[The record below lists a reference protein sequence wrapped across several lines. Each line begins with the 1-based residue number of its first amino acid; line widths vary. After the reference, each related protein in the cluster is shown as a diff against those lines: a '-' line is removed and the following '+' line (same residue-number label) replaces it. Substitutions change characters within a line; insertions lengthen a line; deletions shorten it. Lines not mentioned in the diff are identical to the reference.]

1 MGELRLAVHA
11 KLSVQTFGEGC
22 HRAHGDSK
30 SIGNVGSRAAVDNS
44 DRNFALA
51 W

>member
-1 MGELRLAVHA
+1 MGELRLAVYA